1 MMKMNERFFQLLYF
15 LFIEYFIIYMY
26 ELRSQTKLKI
36 ETYMNLNL
44 EIKQL
49 YSFAMI

>member
-1 MMKMNERFFQLLYF
+1 
-15 LFIEYFIIYMY
+15 MY